1 MGMDAA
7 RARALSRPRPR
18 LSPVFT
24 VALITA
30 LAAFAIVSAIVWAV

>member
-1 MGMDAA
+1 MDAA
-7 RARALSRPRPR
+7 SSRALRRPRV
-18 LSPVFT
+18 SPVVA